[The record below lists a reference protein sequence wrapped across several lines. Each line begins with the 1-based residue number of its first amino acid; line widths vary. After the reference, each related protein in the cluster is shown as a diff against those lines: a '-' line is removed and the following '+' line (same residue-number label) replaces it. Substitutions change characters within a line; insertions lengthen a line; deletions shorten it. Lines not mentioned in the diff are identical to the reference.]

1 MAANA
6 ELNERFDVGI
16 DELVDAVDRALDDV
30 QAKCIQWSRSRRRVT
45 AQIGVH
51 ILFWGENLSV
61 EIDPKGEVWVR
72 SESAFPT
79 IILDGGTNR
88 RRCRA
93 VLDAIADRLGLE

>member
-6 ELNERFDVGI
+6 ELSERFDVGF
-16 DELVDAVDRALDDV
+16 DALVDAVDRALDDV

-45 AQIGVH
+45 AQMGMHV
-51 ILFWGENLSV
+51 LVWGENLTI
-61 EIDPKGEVWVR
+61 EIDPKGDVWIR

-93 VLDAIADRLGLE
+93 VLNAIADRLGLD